1 MRRILSLLATVLFV
15 VCAVAPAVAV
25 TESDTGKEYP
35 DAVAYDCAGEDLT
48 LIATGVGL
56 REKTFLKVD
65 VYTIVSYMLE
75 GTTLGDADDALVM
88 LDAPKRIRM
97 DLRRSF
103 SREKL
108 CNAFT
113 DVIDKNYDDT
123 AAFATDLETFLAYF
137 TLDAAEDDILVFD
150 YCPGVGLTTTL
161 NGDVKG
167 VLENKAMA
175 EALWTVWFGRK
186 PANDGLKRDLLSAL
200 ED

>member
-1 MRRILSLLATVLFV
+1 MRRILILLTTVLCV
-15 VCAVAPAVAV
+15 ACMTAPAAAI

-35 DAVAYDCAGEDLT
+35 DAVAFDCGGEDLT
-48 LIATGVGL
+48 LVVTGTGV

-65 VYTIVSYMLE
+65 VYTIVSYVLE
-75 GTTLGDADDALVM
+75 GTTLGEAEDALVT

-108 CNAFT
+108 VNAFT
-113 DVIDKNYDDT
+113 DVIDKNYETRDSF
-123 AAFATDLETFLAYF
+123 AAEIEIFLGYF
-137 TLDAAEDDILVFD
+137 TEDAQDGDVLVFD
-150 YCPGVGLTTTL
+150 YCPGVGMTTTL
-161 NGDVKG
+161 NGEVKG

-186 PANDGLKRDLLSAL
+186 PASGGLKENLLEAL
-200 ED
+200 EG